1 MNNEPP
7 FPVRSI
13 LVLYHTIK
21 NGMFILIKFL
31 EGVRLLMMWRAMARG
46 SVRRAAACLS
56 FSKGNA
62 AFGSCAGAAA
72 VVALAL
78 ASPIAVS
85 AADGSDAEGT
95 ASATERAP
103 SKRSLRVH
111 DMCAGLQASFV
122 ERLSRIQTGGQAEGS
137 GSARACDGAAESSP
151 ESRLG
156 LAVSDGF
163 VAKTWLRDGGVHGG
177 GMRYQ
182 SSPDDSAFAQASVNV
197 SAVHYENK
205 PKYPIDSAT
214 ALSVILHP
222 KHPYAPSMHFHI
234 SYIEPRRP
242 GSKPYWRMIADL
254 NPAIPDSEETMR
266 FSEALRA
273 GTAHRVSRPLHDAAL
288 AFGDAYF
295 YVPSLQRHRGTFHFF
310 LGKLDEGTELSA
322 DECEDLA
329 KCLTET
335 VIEAYA
341 EAVEQ
346 ALISHPEAD
355 LTDGDYRRQLEYHTL
370 YLFQVMTLDRGTT
383 HGLLAH
389 QDNDVGTLASLPPRV
404 DRELLGQWGDGLPPE
419 NKQRFMVDRIV
430 ATLPETGEVTDNT
443 RQQLA
448 MQLREHYRC
457 HPDAKRMQ
465 ADLDIKGWMEGSRAR
480 METQRL

>member
-1 MNNEPP
+1 MEH
-7 FPVRSI
+7 FLR
-13 LVLYHTIK
+13 LVS
-21 NGMFILIKFL
+21 
-31 EGVRLLMMWRAMARG
+31 VCVSWLMWKAMVRG
-46 SVRRAAACLS
+46 SVRRAAVCLS

-62 AFGSCAGAAA
+62 AAGGCAGAATMMA
-72 VVALAL
+72 LVVA
-78 ASPIAVS
+78 SSSAVS
-85 AADGSDAEGT
+85 AAEGSDAEGT
-95 ASATERAP
+95 ATATERAP
-103 SKRSLRVH
+103 SKRSLRIH
-111 DMCAGLQASFV
+111 DMCAVLQANFV
-122 ERLSRIQTGGQAEGS
+122 ERLSRIQAGGQAQGGGS
-137 GSARACDGAAESSP
+137 TGSTCDGAAESVP
-151 ESRLG
+151 GSRLD
-156 LAVSDGF
+156 LAVTNGF
-163 VAKTWLRDGGVHGG
+163 VAKTWLRDGGAHGG

-182 SSPDDSAFAQASVNV
+182 SSPDDSVFAQASVNV

-205 PKYPIDSAT
+205 RAYPIDSAT

-242 GSKPYWRMIADL
+242 GSRPYWRMIADL

-273 GTAHRVSRPLHDAAL
+273 GTAQHVSRPLHGAAL

-295 YVPSLQRHRGTFHFF
+295 YIPSLQRHRGTFHFF

-329 KCLTET
+329 TSLTET

-341 EAVEQ
+341 EAVER

-370 YLFQVMTLDRGTT
+370 YMFQVMTLDRGTT